1 MKRTGRRAPT
11 EAKFARH
18 RAVTLEFVCSR
29 KREKPRHYRTE
40 KLDSL
45 TVSGAADIA
54 RKFDEFVNDLGTS
67 PRGSAMIEALRPELP

>member
-18 RAVTLEFVCSR
+18 RAVTLESSA
-29 KREKPRHYRTE
+29 RESGRSQGTIEPKVGFAQ
-40 KLDSL
+40 
-45 TVSGAADIA
+45 VSGAADIA

-67 PRGSAMIEALRPELP
+67 PRGSAKIEALPPELP